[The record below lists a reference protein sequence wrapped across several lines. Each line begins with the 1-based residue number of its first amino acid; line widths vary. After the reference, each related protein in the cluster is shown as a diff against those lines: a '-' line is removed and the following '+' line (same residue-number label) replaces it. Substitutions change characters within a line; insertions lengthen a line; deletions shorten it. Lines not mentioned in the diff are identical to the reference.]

1 MRLSHAFAL
10 CSFAAIALGLSSCS
24 VKVSPD
30 GSKEVMVDTATAA
43 RAIEIIATK

>member
-1 MRLSHAFAL
+1 MKLSLIFAL
-10 CSFAAIALGLSSCS
+10 SSIAAVALGLSSCS
-24 VKVSPD
+24 VKISPD